1 MEKNKEHK
9 DSSGSKTGTSKE
21 RTDWLGNKY
30 TEHKD
35 SSGSKTGTSEERT
48 DWLGN
53 KYTEHKDSSG
63 SKTGTSE
70 EQQLM
75 FPYNRLHANKGFTR

>member
-35 SSGSKTGTSEERT
+35 SSGSKTGTSEE
-48 DWLGN
+48 
-53 KYTEHKDSSG
+53 
-63 SKTGTSE
+63 
-70 EQQLM
+70 QQLM